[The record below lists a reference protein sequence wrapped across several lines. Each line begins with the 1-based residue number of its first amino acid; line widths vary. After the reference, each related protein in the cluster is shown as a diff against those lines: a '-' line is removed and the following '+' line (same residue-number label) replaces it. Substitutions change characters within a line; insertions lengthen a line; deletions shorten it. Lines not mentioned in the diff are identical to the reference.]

1 VNDFHFF
8 CHIEHFRRSRYFF
21 SDGFSQRFNRDGA
34 ANHIFIAERFNKGA
48 LCPISIGS
56 GGRVVVVWADTW
68 GTEDWL
74 LQMG

>member
-1 VNDFHFF
+1 MNSAQLF
-8 CHIEHFRRSRYFF
+8 CHIENFRWRRQFF
-21 SDGFSQRFNRDGA
+21 SDGFAQSFNGNSA